1 MVNLTMNFKGF
12 TEGKINIKTPEDVNV
27 TEEPLNSDLISSKR
41 VDINVLKSK
50 LKQSES
56 KEFKKN
62 IFILLI
68 LVLLIIISGVYLTL

>member
-12 TEGKINIKTPEDVNV
+12 TEGNINIKTPEDVNV